1 MRLWSNHSAVETF
14 WKRMKQWLGLGKM
27 QLRDTKGAWADLTLR
42 VLAYFFALPLLG
54 VVASSLKQL
63 THWLH
68 RQATFADQ
76 IFEHFQ
82 RYFSATY
89 ANFHS

>member
-1 MRLWSNHSAVETF
+1 MRIWVNHSAVETF

-27 QLRDTKGAWADLTLR
+27 QLRGREGAWADLTLR

-54 VVASSLKQL
+54 VIAPSLKQL

-68 RQATFADQ
+68 RQATFAQ
-76 IFEHFQ
+76 LIFEHFHP
-82 RYFSATY
+82 FFPITY
-89 ANFHS
+89 ANNHS